1 MPSKRKSRASRTRQS
16 NLRAAKHHA
25 AIAANPPPNRRVVIL
40 ENEID
45 IAQPRKVL
53 ILDEEEIDRAPQQ
66 EAESVVSTAGCTPQP
81 KADPP
86 IDVALEVEVETS
98 IVPTTNLPTVT
109 EAEEALDVLGD
120 LTDIE

>member
-45 IAQPRKVL
+45 AQPRKVL

-66 EAESVVSTAGCTPQP
+66 EDESAVSTAGCTPQP

-109 EAEEALDVLGD
+109 EAEEALNVLGD